1 MAKKRKR
8 RPASARR
15 SGAQGS
21 ASRATVSQATGA
33 SRAAETLQGASAAQ
47 PVSAAPRAAERAT
60 GKETDFASEYRY
72 VLGDLKRIGML
83 AAAMFA
89 TLVVLA
95 LVIR

>member
-1 MAKKRKR
+1 M
-8 RPASARR
+8 SAR
-15 SGAQGS
+15 A
-21 ASRATVSQATGA
+21 
-33 SRAAETLQGASAAQ
+33 
-47 PVSAAPRAAERAT
+47 
-60 GKETDFASEYRY
+60 GKESDFASEYRY

>member
-1 MAKKRKR
+1 MAKKRGR
-8 RPASARR
+8 RPSSARR
-15 SGAQGS
+15 SGAQS
-21 ASRATVSQATGA
+21 RASRATVSQATGA
-33 SRAAETLQGASAAQ
+33 SRAAETAQAESVAQ
-47 PVSAAPRAAERAT
+47 PMSARA
-60 GKETDFASEYRY
+60 GKESDFASEYRY

>member
-1 MAKKRKR
+1 
-8 RPASARR
+8 
-15 SGAQGS
+15 
-21 ASRATVSQATGA
+21 
-33 SRAAETLQGASAAQ
+33 
-47 PVSAAPRAAERAT
+47 VSAAPRAAERAT